1 MLQKTINIHEA
12 KTHLSQL
19 LQFVAKGNEVIIC
32 KANVPLA
39 KLSAVE
45 LTGSIGERPLGLL
58 SGKIHIADDFDV
70 MPEWFNAYFEPNQCS

>member
-19 LQFVAKGNEVIIC
+19 LQFASQGNEVIIC
-32 KANVPLA
+32 KAGEPLA
-39 KLSAVE
+39 RLI
-45 LTGSIGERPLGLL
+45 SIDSTDPVGERPLGLL

-70 MPEWFNAYFEPNQCS
+70 MPEWFNVYFEPNKCS